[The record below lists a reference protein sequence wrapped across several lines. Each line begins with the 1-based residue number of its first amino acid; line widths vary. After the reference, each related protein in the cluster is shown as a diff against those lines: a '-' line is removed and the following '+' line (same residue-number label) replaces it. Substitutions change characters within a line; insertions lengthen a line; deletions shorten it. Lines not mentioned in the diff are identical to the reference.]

1 MTQDTIINPAL
12 TGKITPQ
19 LPSGQ
24 TINRPAEES
33 EVSFSRH
40 LLDRINR
47 RNLQVGPEE
56 TRKLSE
62 AIDKAEAKGSKDSLV
77 LLNDLAFIVSV
88 QNRKVVTAMNKNN
101 MNEGVFTNIDSAI
114 IMND

>member
-1 MTQDTIINPAL
+1 MAQDIIINPAL

-19 LPSGQ
+19 LPTGQ
-24 TINRPAEES
+24 STTRPAEQA
-33 EVSFSRH
+33 EVSFSKH

-47 RNLQVGPEE
+47 RSLQVGPDE

-62 AIDKAEAKGSKDSLV
+62 AIDKAEAKGSKESLV

>member
-1 MTQDTIINPAL
+1 MSKDIIINPAI
-12 TGKITPQ
+12 TGKITSQ
-19 LPSGQ
+19 LPDSQ
-24 TINRPAEES
+24 KTVRSEES
-33 EVSFSRH
+33 KEVSFSKH
-40 LLDRINR
+40 LLERINR
-47 RNLQVGPEE
+47 RNLQVGPDE
-56 TRKLSE
+56 TQKLSE
-62 AIDKAEAKGSKDSLV
+62 AIDKAEAKGSRDSLV